1 MMNFNKMKHYP
12 YTHSN
17 GMTIKIKANSKEE
30 ADERF
35 KDMIKEAQA
44 EKVEESFKI

>member
-1 MMNFNKMKHYP
+1 MKHYP

-17 GMTIKIKANSKEE
+17 GMTIKIKANSKQE

-35 KDMIKEAQA
+35 KEMIKDES
-44 EKVEESFKI
+44 EKVKESFKI